1 MSDPDRAQDRGQA
14 GVGASGSLFAGLP
27 PPAADEVFQTLFANP
42 GCRIERIV
50 SFGHA
55 SPPGFWYE
63 QDEDE
68 WVVLLRG
75 EAVLAFADG
84 ESTAL
89 AAGDWVTIP
98 ARRRHRVETVSTDA
112 IWLAAHCR
120 AGPST

>member
-1 MSDPDRAQDRGQA
+1 MVQASSLRRGNLYAPLPEA
-14 GVGASGSLFAGLP
+14 GV
-27 PPAADEVFQTLFANP
+27 EEHFQTLFA
-42 GCRIERIV
+42 GTACRVERIV
-50 SFGHA
+50 SHRHA